1 MIKILL
7 VDEQARIRRGV
18 RMRLALEADF
28 SVVGEAGDGWEALPL
43 VRELNPDVVLT
54 GLHLPNLDG
63 IALTERLRRDFPACA
78 VVILTLY
85 DEPANRRRAAQ
96 AGAAAFVSKQAPDQ
110 DLVAAIRAAGQT
122 SPNGSQP

>member
-43 VRELNPDVVLT
+43 VREPTPDVVPP
-54 GLHLPNLDG
+54 GLPLPTLAG
-63 IALTERLRRDFPACA
+63 IPPPERLRSDFPACA

-110 DLVAAIRAAGQT
+110 DLVSAIRAAGI
-122 SPNGSQP
+122 SR